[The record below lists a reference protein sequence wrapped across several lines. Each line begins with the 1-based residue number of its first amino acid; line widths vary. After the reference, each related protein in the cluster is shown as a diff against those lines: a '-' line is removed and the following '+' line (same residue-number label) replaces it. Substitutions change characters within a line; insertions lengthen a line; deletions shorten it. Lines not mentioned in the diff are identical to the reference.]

1 MASTTSSTS
10 ETREKEKG
18 EHASASSIV
27 VVDLGE
33 PQSSS
38 AVSRLCKGKGSLFT
52 HVDKIVKDL
61 VADGTVKANAQ
72 PVVIVVREYP
82 TPPWFMDDDD

>member
-1 MASTTSSTS
+1 MATTTSSTS
-10 ETREKEKG
+10 ETREKG
-18 EHASASSIV
+18 EHAGASSIV

-33 PQSSS
+33 PHSHE
-38 AVSRLCKGKGSLFT
+38 AVKRLCKGKGSLFT

-61 VADGTVKANAQ
+61 VADGTVKSNAQ

-82 TPPWFMDDDD
+82 TPPWLMGDDDDD